1 MSSRVDLIS
10 LSIKPLRL
18 VHESQFVVMM
28 LQPGAMDLSIDGA
41 PTTRLEYVTGDIAL
55 CRRHVVGLVQSR
67 NQMNKLRFE
76 VSDLYLSEA
85 AGDANREIELQS
97 IPRLK
102 DERIRALMTAVNIER
117 VSGFPSGQLFLQS
130 IEVALA
136 ATLVQTYS
144 RSIKARRQIKGGLSD
159 VSRRNVIDLVRSRI
173 SEDISLADMAAVTGL
188 SMTHF
193 SHIFKKTMG
202 KSPHQFVLQQRV
214 QYAKELLVSLNL
226 RMIDIA
232 LASGF
237 KTQQHFAR
245 IFRKMSGLSPTEY
258 QRLKLSKRL
267 RDSYVGSCANSTRL
281 RSAIPTTNT
290 ASSTE

>member
-1 MSSRVDLIS
+1 
-10 LSIKPLRL
+10 
-18 VHESQFVVMM
+18 
-28 LQPGAMDLSIDGA
+28 
-41 PTTRLEYVTGDIAL
+41 
-55 CRRHVVGLVQSR
+55 
-67 NQMNKLRFE
+67 
-76 VSDLYLSEA
+76 
-85 AGDANREIELQS
+85 
-97 IPRLK
+97 
-102 DERIRALMTAVNIER
+102 MTAVNLER
-117 VSGFPSGQLFLQS
+117 ASGFPSGQLFLQS
-130 IEVALA
+130 MEVALA
-136 ATLVQTYS
+136 ATLVQPYS
-144 RSIKARRQIKGGLSD
+144 LSIKARPRIKGGLSD

-193 SHIFKKTMG
+193 SHIFKKSMG

-232 LASGF
+232 VASGF

-245 IFRKMSGLSPTEY
+245 IFRKVSGLSPTEY

-281 RSAIPTTNT
+281 RSAMTTQDY
-290 ASSTE
+290 SEFHGVKQWQK